1 MDFQSRQHEAQVG
14 TSRLV
19 AVLVVGIVAIVA
31 VVSALLMLVFSAT
44 ARDPQP
50 LVALAIALPATIL
63 TVGGA
68 SLFKSSQLRRGGGTA
83 IARSLGGRPVEAES
97 VDPTDRQLLNL
108 VEEIA
113 IASGQRT
120 PAVFVLDDEP
130 SINAFAAGWEPEDA
144 IIGVTGGA
152 LTHLDR
158 RELQGVIGHEMSHI
172 GNRDTQVKT
181 RIVGWVFGIAA
192 LAIIGRV
199 MLAGSFFGGRRR
211 GRQGDSGTVL
221 VLAGLGLLIVGSVG
235 VLFGQLIQAAVS
247 RQREYLA
254 DASAVQYTRDP
265 SALGDALLKIGAA
278 GSGNRMR
285 SPHATETSHLFFSE
299 AVGAAFASHPPLED
313 RILRLLPDWDGT
325 FPDLE
330 VPLESVAAD
339 QRSSNRARREPIG
352 GPWGLRPPPP
362 GHRPPPRW

>member
-1 MDFQSRQHEAQVG
+1 MDFQSRQHEAQIS

-19 AVLVVGIVAIVA
+19 AVFAVGIVAIVA
-31 VVSALLMLVFSAT
+31 VVSGLLMMVFSAT
-44 ARDPQP
+44 GSDPQP
-50 LVALAIALPATIL
+50 LVALAIALPATVL

-68 SLFKSSQLRRGGGTA
+68 SLFKSSQLRRGGGSA
-83 IARSLGGRPVEAES
+83 VARSLGGRQVEPGS
-97 VDPTDRQLLNL
+97 DDPRDRQLTNL

-113 IASGQRT
+113 IASGQPM

-130 SINAFAAGWEPEDA
+130 SINAFAAGWAPEDA

-192 LAIIGRV
+192 LAIVGRV
-199 MLAGSFFGGRRR
+199 MLAGSFFGPRRR
-211 GRQGDSGTVL
+211 GRQEGSGAVL
-221 VLAGLGLLIVGSVG
+221 VLAGLGLLLVGSVG

-254 DASAVQYTRDP
+254 DASSVQYTRDP
-265 SALGDALLKIGAA
+265 SALGDALIKIGAA
-278 GSGNRMR
+278 GSNNRMQ

-299 AVGAAFASHPPLED
+299 AVGSAFASHPPLED
-313 RILRLLPDWDGT
+313 RIRRLLPDWDGT
-325 FPDLE
+325 YPDLDTSIRSVE
-330 VPLESVAAD
+330 ADSVAPGRD
-339 QRSSNRARREPIG
+339 RSRPVG
-352 GPWGLRPPPP
+352 GPWGMRPPPP